1 MTVTGDP
8 TTTDDDRVIDAPSD
22 RLEFLRSTGG
32 WANGAALPKDLD
44 GVTNTGLGNVDLWI
58 GGLAE
63 QKMPFGGFLGSTF
76 NFVFETQM
84 EMLQDGDRFYYLERT
99 AGLNFLTELEN
110 NSFANLIMI
119 NTDAT
124 HLPGDVFSTPGFIL
138 EVDASKQFTGL
149 NEPGLDG
156 IQGDDL
162 TTPLV
167 DEGADD
173 VVGVDGIA
181 GNSDPQGD
189 VIRNNPATAG
199 VDSNYLQY
207 TGDEHVVLGGTSGND
222 ILIASIG
229 DDTVYGD
236 GGNDRIEGGD
246 GNDLLRGGAGDD
258 IITDKGGDDNIQGGD
273 GNDVIHGGNGI
284 NLILGGH
291 GKDFIITGE
300 DPSEA
305 FGGTGDDFILGG
317 VANEFAFGNEGDD
330 WLQFGM
336 ADGAAGDNF
345 DPFAADPVFGHDVF
359 FGNGITDRMDGEGGD
374 DIMMGNG
381 GQGDRY
387 EGMSG
392 FDWASFAHD
401 GAGVAVD
408 MRIRAFDETP
418 LPLGSP
424 GILAR
429 FEAVEGLSGSQHGD
443 ILQGDDLTVAELAA
457 AGVLG
462 HGGAEGSFLTQ
473 AGIDRIDGL
482 QQLLNADARRHGDL
496 ICRRQHHS
504 RR

>member
-1 MTVTGDP
+1 MTC
-8 TTTDDDRVIDAPSD
+8 R
-22 RLEFLRSTGG
+22 RR
-32 WANGAALPKDLD
+32 
-44 GVTNTGLGNVDLWI
+44 
-58 GGLAE
+58 
-63 QKMPFGGFLGSTF
+63 Q
-76 NFVFETQM
+76 
-84 EMLQDGDRFYYLERT
+84 R
-99 AGLNFLTELEN
+99 
-110 NSFANLIMI
+110 
-119 NTDAT
+119 
-124 HLPGDVFSTPGFIL
+124 
-138 EVDASKQFTGL
+138 ASIPRG
-149 NEPGLDG
+149 
-156 IQGDDL
+156 
-162 TTPLV
+162 
-167 DEGADD
+167 
-173 VVGVDGIA
+173 
-181 GNSDPQGD
+181 
-189 VIRNNPATAG
+189 VIRNNPAIAG
-199 VDSNYLQY
+199 TDSNYLEY
-207 TGDEHVVLGGTSGND
+207 TGGEHVVLGGTITSNPSGND

-273 GNDVIHGGNGI
+273 GNDVIHAGNGI
-284 NLILGGH
+284 NLVLGGH

-300 DPSEA
+300 DASEA
-305 FGGTGDDFILGG
+305 FGGGGDDFILGG

-345 DPFAADPVFGHDVF
+345 DPFASDPVFGHDVF

-401 GAGVAVD
+401 GAGVSVD

-429 FEAVEGLSGSQHGD
+429 FEQTEGLSGSQFSD
-443 ILQGDDLTVAELAA
+443 LLQGDDLTADAPA
-457 AGVLG
+457 PAGVLG
-462 HGGAEGSFLTQ
+462 HGGALGSALTQ
-473 AGIDRIDGL
+473 AGMQRIDGL
-482 QQLLNADARRHGDL
+482 EGLVNALIGPVTSFSAGNIILGGDGSDIIIGGGGDDLIDGDLRLDTYISVRANADGTGAEIQRADDLTQLVPFMLDGTIKPGQLVIARKIVDDTHNGIDFDTARFSGNRADYTIAINGVVVADARLPSTTTTSFGDGQRRH
-496 ICRRQHHS
+496 
-504 RR
+504 